1 MQAIS
6 QLNLKKGQSA
16 VINTILNNP
25 QFGPLDHSVTRRLRD
40 LGFCEK
46 TPITVIAHG
55 FLGSPLAVRLGN
67 GAQFSLRAQEAAKIQ
82 CYLPEAAL
90 PEVANEFS
98 LGTSLHQPGA

>member
-6 QLNLKKGQSA
+6 LLNLKKGQSA

-55 FLGSPLAVRLGN
+55 F
-67 GAQFSLRAQEAAKIQ
+67 
-82 CYLPEAAL
+82 
-90 PEVANEFS
+90 
-98 LGTSLHQPGA
+98 